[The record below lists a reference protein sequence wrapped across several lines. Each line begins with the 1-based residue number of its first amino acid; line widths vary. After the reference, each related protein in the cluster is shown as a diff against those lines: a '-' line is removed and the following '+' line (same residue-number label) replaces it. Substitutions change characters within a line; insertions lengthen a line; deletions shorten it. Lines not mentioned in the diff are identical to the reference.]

1 MTKFRP
7 LTSPVLQRGV
17 STLAVTLI
25 LLVIITAMVLFSTSV
40 GYFEQR
46 TTTNQNRARIA
57 EQSSEYALSLA
68 GEYLKANRDRL
79 ISDDVADLGW
89 FATGTIHWAKC
100 ADVGTVDTA
109 ALDSEFPAG
118 HPCLSERDVTR
129 RAELY
134 FWTTDGTTAGSWEL
148 PYTSVIPAT
157 AQVEEGVGGSADFAA
172 DTTVGALLCRLDTT
186 DLSNVHC
193 DLTPTSGNRIAL
205 TLVGQAT
212 LTGEGADAVVKEA
225 WATYN
230 SFVPSAA
237 VPLVAS
243 GLVKGLG
250 NAQIVAAPNAGGYG
264 LPGSIWTPRNADV
277 HTNGSVTT
285 CHVGDFLKGT
295 PEANL
300 KTTCANTDSC
310 TCGGGSSSEFLSGH
324 IGTLKRE
331 AEDILDVDVVTEG
344 VLPDIQ
350 FFPGEDAAGIEMDD
364 PADATDDSLFEYTFN
379 VDYQAAENN
388 VGITLETCGDGGDE
402 NCVAYAM
409 REEFDAKEV
418 ASCADL
424 TTSSSGIIYI
434 PTGCTDI
441 PNNVGTAENPAIV
454 VVHQPAGTPL
464 SLNSDVIFFGM
475 LFVHSDSNAA
485 QVTGNGDIKIFGAL
499 IVEGEVEISGNITLV
514 YDDTSV
520 SGDTH
525 KLPASAR
532 FGRVAGSWLDAGTAF

>member
-1 MTKFRP
+1 MTRMHP
-7 LTSPVLQRGV
+7 MTSPNLQRGV
-17 STLAVTLI
+17 STLVVTLI

-89 FATGTIHWAKC
+89 FATGTEHWAEC
-100 ADVGTVDTA
+100 ADVGTADA
-109 ALDSEFPAG
+109 FALDAEFPAG
-118 HPCLSERDVTR
+118 HPCLSERDLSR

-148 PYTSVIPAT
+148 PYTSVVPAS
-157 AQVEEGVGGSADFAA
+157 AQVEDGVGGAADFAA

-186 DLSNVHC
+186 DMANVHC
-193 DLTPTSGNRIAL
+193 DLEPTSGNRIAL

-264 LPGSIWTPRNADV
+264 LPASIWTPNDADV
-277 HTNGSVTT
+277 DTNGSVTT
-285 CHVGDFLKGT
+285 CHIGDFLKGT
-295 PEANL
+295 PDDEL
-300 KTTCANTDSC
+300 KTTCATTDDC
-310 TCGGGSSSEFLSGH
+310 TCNGGSSSQFLSGH
-324 IGTLKRE
+324 IGSIKRE
-331 AEDILDVDVVTEG
+331 MEDIVDNDGGVG

-350 FFPGEDAAGIEMDD
+350 FFPGEDALGNEMDKDTD
-364 PADATDDSLFEYTFN
+364 PTDDSLFEYTFN
-379 VDYQAAENN
+379 VDYQAAEGA
-388 VGITLETCGDGGDE
+388 VGITLTNCGDSGTE

-409 REEFDAKEV
+409 REEFDAEEV
-418 ASCADL
+418 ASCANL
-424 TTSSSGIIYI
+424 TTASSGIIYV
-434 PTGCTDI
+434 PDGCTGI
-441 PNNVGTAENPAIV
+441 PNNVGTPESPAIV
-454 VVHQPAGTPL
+454 VIHQPSGTDL
-464 SLNSDVIFFGM
+464 QLNSNSIFYGM
-475 LFVHSDSNAA
+475 LFVHSDDNTA
-485 QVTGNGDIKIFGAL
+485 QVKGNGDIKIFGAM
-499 IVEGEVEISGNITLV
+499 IVEGDVEISGGITVV